1 MKFGHALV
9 AILLFTGCH
18 KSKSHDDDHPLG
30 ARHGGVPTSREGQ
43 MFLLGEKLSQAAMV
57 NGRAAPDVVE
67 RTFHAAET
75 VADVTLKQP
84 LDPLPTPRGNA
95 SDTAAG
101 LHYLLDGQ
109 GKVLGKK
116 IATDFGDASA
126 ATFELGVKLN
136 MLPSLYI
143 DDPKD
148 TMADTLAATFGRLA
162 VRAKLPDSAL
172 GPLVAKL
179 KARAPMSA
187 VTDMTFALDDSLP
200 VTIADIYE
208 KADDKAH

>member
-18 KSKSHDDDHPLG
+18 KSKPHDDDHPLG
-30 ARHGGVPTSREGQ
+30 AKHGGVPTSREGQ
-43 MFLLGEKLSQAAMV
+43 MFLLGQKLTQAAMV

-75 VADVTLKQP
+75 IADITLKQP
-84 LDPLPTPRGNA
+84 LDPLPTPKGESA
-95 SDTAAG
+95 KDTAAG
-101 LHYLLDGQ
+101 LAYLLDGQ
-109 GKVLGKK
+109 GKALGTK
-116 IATDFGDASA
+116 IAADFGDTSE
-126 ATFELGVKLN
+126 ATYELGVKLN

-148 TMADTLAATFGRLA
+148 TMADTLAATLGKLA
-162 VRAKLPDSAL
+162 MRAKLPDSAL

-200 VTIADIYE
+200 VTIAGVYE
-208 KADDKAH
+208 KPDAN